1 MCPSRPKKTPISLQL
16 TVILTSIT
24 IIVENYSEIDWLDYD
39 ARTRN
44 TIHRLLEPCLKA
56 QVEDKAM
63 IAKLQRIIEDH
74 NRRVNDIETILFKK
88 DEDERM
94 GLFDSIYSKITENE
108 KARLME
114 EEKMRDEIGFI
125 RNEVSNNTFT
135 TQNIARNFKN
145 LEEQNLRTNT
155 EL

>member
-1 MCPSRPKKTPISLQL
+1 
-16 TVILTSIT
+16 
-24 IIVENYSEIDWLDYD
+24 
-39 ARTRN
+39 
-44 TIHRLLEPCLKA
+44 
-56 QVEDKAM
+56 M

-74 NRRVNDIETILFKK
+74 NRRVNDIETIIFKK

-94 GLFDSIYSKITENE
+94 GLFDSIYNKITENE

-135 TQNIARNFKN
+135 VQNIAKNFKN
-145 LEEQNLRTNT
+145 LEEQNVRTNN

>member
-1 MCPSRPKKTPISLQL
+1 
-16 TVILTSIT
+16 
-24 IIVENYSEIDWLDYD
+24 
-39 ARTRN
+39 
-44 TIHRLLEPCLKA
+44 LKA

-94 GLFDSIYSKITENE
+94 GLFDSIYNKITENE

-135 TQNIARNFKN
+135 VQNIAKNFKN
-145 LEEQNLRTNT
+145 LEEQNVRTNN

>member
-1 MCPSRPKKTPISLQL
+1 M
-16 TVILTSIT
+16 
-24 IIVENYSEIDWLDYD
+24 
-39 ARTRN
+39 
-44 TIHRLLEPCLKA
+44 KA

-94 GLFDSIYSKITENE
+94 GLFDSIYNKITENE

-135 TQNIARNFKN
+135 VQNIAKNFKN
-145 LEEQNLRTNT
+145 LEEQNVRTNN

>member
-1 MCPSRPKKTPISLQL
+1 
-16 TVILTSIT
+16 
-24 IIVENYSEIDWLDYD
+24 
-39 ARTRN
+39 
-44 TIHRLLEPCLKA
+44 
-56 QVEDKAM
+56 M

-135 TQNIARNFKN
+135 T
-145 LEEQNLRTNT
+145 
-155 EL
+155 

>member
-1 MCPSRPKKTPISLQL
+1 MIS
-16 TVILTSIT
+16 
-24 IIVENYSEIDWLDYD
+24 
-39 ARTRN
+39 
-44 TIHRLLEPCLKA
+44 
-56 QVEDKAM
+56 
-63 IAKLQRIIEDH
+63 KLQRIIEDH

-108 KARLME
+108 NARLME

-135 TQNIARNFKN
+135 T
-145 LEEQNLRTNT
+145 
-155 EL
+155 

>member
-1 MCPSRPKKTPISLQL
+1 
-16 TVILTSIT
+16 
-24 IIVENYSEIDWLDYD
+24 
-39 ARTRN
+39 
-44 TIHRLLEPCLKA
+44 
-56 QVEDKAM
+56 M

-108 KARLME
+108 KARLMG

-135 TQNIARNFKN
+135 T
-145 LEEQNLRTNT
+145 
-155 EL
+155 

>member
-1 MCPSRPKKTPISLQL
+1 
-16 TVILTSIT
+16 
-24 IIVENYSEIDWLDYD
+24 
-39 ARTRN
+39 
-44 TIHRLLEPCLKA
+44 LEPCLKA

-94 GLFDSIYSKITENE
+94 GLFDSIYNKITENE

-135 TQNIARNFKN
+135 VQNIAKNFKN
-145 LEEQNLRTNT
+145 LEEQNVRTNN

>member
-1 MCPSRPKKTPISLQL
+1 M
-16 TVILTSIT
+16 
-24 IIVENYSEIDWLDYD
+24 
-39 ARTRN
+39 
-44 TIHRLLEPCLKA
+44 KA

-63 IAKLQRIIEDH
+63 ISKLQRIIEDH

-108 KARLME
+108 NARLME

-135 TQNIARNFKN
+135 T
-145 LEEQNLRTNT
+145 
-155 EL
+155 

>member
-24 IIVENYSEIDWLDYD
+24 LIVENYSEIDWLDYD

-44 TIHRLLEPCLKA
+44 TINRLLEPCLKA
-56 QVEDKAM
+56 QVVDKAM

>member
-1 MCPSRPKKTPISLQL
+1 
-16 TVILTSIT
+16 
-24 IIVENYSEIDWLDYD
+24 
-39 ARTRN
+39 
-44 TIHRLLEPCLKA
+44 
-56 QVEDKAM
+56 M

-94 GLFDSIYSKITENE
+94 GLFDSIYNKITENE

-135 TQNIARNFKN
+135 VQNIAKNFKN
-145 LEEQNLRTNT
+145 LEEQNVRTNN

>member
-1 MCPSRPKKTPISLQL
+1 MFKPSFRYVSYKTEEDAHLF
-16 TVILTSIT
+16 TVNSKPSFLICFL
-24 IIVENYSEIDWLDYD
+24 VENYSEIDWLDYD

-94 GLFDSIYSKITENE
+94 GLFDSIYNKITENE

-135 TQNIARNFKN
+135 T
-145 LEEQNLRTNT
+145 
-155 EL
+155 

>member
-1 MCPSRPKKTPISLQL
+1 
-16 TVILTSIT
+16 
-24 IIVENYSEIDWLDYD
+24 
-39 ARTRN
+39 
-44 TIHRLLEPCLKA
+44 LEPCLKA

-74 NRRVNDIETILFKK
+74 NRRVNDIETIIFKK

-94 GLFDSIYSKITENE
+94 GLFDSIYNKITENE

-135 TQNIARNFKN
+135 VQNIAKNFKN
-145 LEEQNLRTNT
+145 LEEQNVRTNN

>member
-1 MCPSRPKKTPISLQL
+1 
-16 TVILTSIT
+16 
-24 IIVENYSEIDWLDYD
+24 
-39 ARTRN
+39 
-44 TIHRLLEPCLKA
+44 
-56 QVEDKAM
+56 M

-94 GLFDSIYSKITENE
+94 GLFDSIYNKITENE

-135 TQNIARNFKN
+135 T
-145 LEEQNLRTNT
+145 
-155 EL
+155 

>member
-1 MCPSRPKKTPISLQL
+1 MFPSKQKKMPISLQL
-16 TVILTSIT
+16 IVIFPNLTC
-24 IIVENYSEIDWLDYD
+24 IVENYSEIDWLDYD

-63 IAKLQRIIEDH
+63 ISKLQRIIEDH

-94 GLFDSIYSKITENE
+94 GLFDSIYNKITENE

-145 LEEQNLRTNT
+145 LEE
-155 EL
+155 